1 MVNVFIRDRITRRR
15 ALRIVGGS
23 AIGAA
28 ATIAPWARVCA
39 QAPKPEVPRV
49 VLGQAKAAGQ
59 SAQFPLAIANKFFSK
74 QGLDVSMQYFNSGAE
89 MNEALASGSLHVV
102 ATGDVPGIGLM
113 AHRGPAKCIAPLSD
127 FSYDQGLVVRREIK
141 SPRQLEGTKLGLTK
155 GTTATMLIE
164 LYAQEQKLDIK
175 KIGLVHMSA
184 PEQIPAMV
192 SGDLDGLISWE
203 PWLWTAT
210 QKVPGA
216 YVLRRATNLFK
227 THNLLLV
234 SDQYAT
240 RYPETI
246 HAVLRALLRANE
258 QLQSPE
264 GRRQAAKLVHDNE
277 VPGVPEDELLQMI
290 QKRTFTMAIDPPLIG
305 ALQNMT
311 DFLHSVGKINRK
323 PDVKEWFVTKFLRSI
338 RSDLVTVNF

>member
-1 MVNVFIRDRITRRR
+1 MADTFVHDRMTRRQ
-15 ALRIVGGS
+15 ALQLAGGS
-23 AIGAA
+23 LIAA
-28 ATIAPWARVCA
+28 AGLGTAPARA
-39 QAPKPEVPRV
+39 QTPKPELARV

-59 SAQFPLAIANKFFSK
+59 SAQFPLAIANKLFAE
-74 QGLDVSMQYFNSGAE
+74 QGLDVSMTYFNSGAE

-127 FSYDQGLVVRREIK
+127 FSYDQGMVVRKEIK
-141 SPRQLEGTKLGLTK
+141 NPKQLEGAKLALTK

-164 LYAQEQKLDIK
+164 LYAQEQRLDIK

-184 PEQIPAMV
+184 PEQIPAFV
-192 SGDLDGLISWE
+192 SGDIDGLICWE

-216 YVLRRATNLFK
+216 YVFRRATNLFK
-227 THNLLLV
+227 THNLLVV

-246 HAVLRALLRANE
+246 NAALRALLRANE
-258 QLQSPE
+258 LVQTAE

-277 VPGVPEDELLQMI
+277 VPAVPEDELVKMI
-290 QKRTFTMAIDPPLIG
+290 DKRTFTMAIDPPLID
-305 ALQNMT
+305 ALQKMT

-323 PDVKEWFVTKFLRSI
+323 PEVKEWLATKFLRGV
-338 RSDLVTVNF
+338 RPDLVTVGF